1 MSALHIIFPLAA
13 VAPVV
18 INAVATRYDK
28 RYSDALSMSIMI
40 LTIWGAQRI
49 LASHLPIPDRQSLNP
64 MFDLMA
70 GLAVLGC
77 WLNHRSAWAIILANL
92 YAVQCVLA
100 ANFWWKWEVVGLHLG
115 YGDYVVANNVLW
127 LLQLVCVSS
136 AGGWSVARRTIDH
149 LRSGAHRSHPVGLAT

>member
-28 RYSDALSMSIMI
+28 RHSGALSMALMI
-40 LTIWGAQRI
+40 LTIWGVQRI
-49 LASHLPIPDRQSLNP
+49 IATQLPIPDRQSLNP

-77 WLNHRSAWAIILANL
+77 WVSHRSPLALILACL

-115 YGDYVVANNVLW
+115 YGDYVMANNVLW

>member
-18 INAVATRYDK
+18 INAVATRHDK
-28 RYSDALSMSIMI
+28 RYSDALSMSLMI

-77 WLNHRSAWAIILANL
+77 WVSHRSPLALILACL

-115 YGDYVVANNVLW
+115 YGDYVMANNVLW